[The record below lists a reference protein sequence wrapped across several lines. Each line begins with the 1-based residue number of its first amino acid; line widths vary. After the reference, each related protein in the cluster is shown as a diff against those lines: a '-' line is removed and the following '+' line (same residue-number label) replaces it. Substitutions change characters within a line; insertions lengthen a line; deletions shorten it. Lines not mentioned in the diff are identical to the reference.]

1 MDFHL
6 PCQRLKSAWMRGLAA
21 CRIAQRFYNTQENP
35 WRDFHLPCQPVKSHG
50 RRLSNTEICLA
61 NLRSLQKSME
71 GFLKDHTP
79 DWSGGVAV
87 PAREWSAKAR
97 NHGKRV
103 TKGLC
108 SRLQPRNEWQ
118 SKKNYRPKKYRLN
131 YNLSSQLK
139 FLKKF
144 PPKNFCRKI
153 LLYRHIF
160 LSYYY
165 KYQY

>member
-1 MDFHL
+1 
-6 PCQRLKSAWMRGLAA
+6 MRGLAA
-21 CRIAQRFYNTQENP
+21 CRIAQRFCNTQENP
-35 WRDFHLPCQPVKSHG
+35 WRDFHLPCQKLKSAWMRG
-50 RRLSNTEICLA
+50 LATCRIAQRFCNTQENPWRDFSESYARLEWRQGCL
-61 NLRSLQKSME
+61 Q
-71 GFLKDHTP
+71 P
-79 DWSGGVAV
+79 VAV

-139 FLKKF
+139 FLK
-144 PPKNFCRKI
+144 
-153 LLYRHIF
+153 IF
-160 LSYYY
+160 LP
-165 KYQY
+165 

>member
-1 MDFHL
+1 
-6 PCQRLKSAWMRGLAA
+6 MRGLAA
-21 CRIAQRFYNTQENP
+21 CRIAQQFCNTQENP

-79 DWSGGVAV
+79 DWSGGRVACN
-87 PAREWSAKAR
+87 PLPFPQGNGARRRGTTILATKFRA
-97 NHGKRV
+97 KRV

-144 PPKNFCRKI
+144 PPKNF
-153 LLYRHIF
+153 
-160 LSYYY
+160 
-165 KYQY
+165 